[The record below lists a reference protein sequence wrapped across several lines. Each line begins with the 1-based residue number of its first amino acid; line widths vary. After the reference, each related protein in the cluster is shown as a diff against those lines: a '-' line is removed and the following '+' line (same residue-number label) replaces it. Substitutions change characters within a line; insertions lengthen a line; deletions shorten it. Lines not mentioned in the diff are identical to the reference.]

1 MQKEIEKFS
10 PGAPIQILGVNALE
24 QEPGNASICDGRDIP
39 WLQETTAS
47 PIWAPWNV
55 AYRDVVVLDRN
66 NEIEDVVVLDRN
78 NEIALV
84 FNLSHY
90 SLAYPGN
97 YAALRD
103 SLLEV
108 AAATDGVGRAAP

>member
-10 PGAPIQILGVNALE
+10 PGAPIQILGVNAIE

-55 AYRDVVVLDRN
+55 AYR
-66 NEIEDVVVLDRN
+66 DVVVLDRN